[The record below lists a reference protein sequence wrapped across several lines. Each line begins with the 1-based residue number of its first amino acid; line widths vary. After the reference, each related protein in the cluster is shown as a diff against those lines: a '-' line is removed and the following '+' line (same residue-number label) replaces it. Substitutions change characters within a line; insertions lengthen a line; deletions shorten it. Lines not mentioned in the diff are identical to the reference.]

1 MKITL
6 LAVGSLKEEYFR
18 RAAEE
23 YMMRLAPYAE
33 VKILEIPEYKTT
45 PSASSA
51 NLEQALNKEGTAI
64 VKSIP
69 TGSVPIALA
78 IEATPQSSLQ
88 FASYLSRLQ
97 SSGQAHVCFVI
108 GGSHGL
114 SDAVKKA
121 CRDTLSFGPLTLPH
135 QLSRIILLEQIYRA
149 FKIMR
154 NEPYHK

>member
-1 MKITL
+1 MKLTL

-33 VKILEIPEYKTT
+33 VKIVEIAEYKTM
-45 PSASSA
+45 PSASNA
-51 NLEQALNKEGTAI
+51 NLEQALDREGAAI
-64 VKSIP
+64 IKSIP
-69 TGSVPIALA
+69 KGSVPIALA

-88 FASYLSRLQ
+88 FASYLGRLRD
-97 SSGQAHVCFVI
+97 SGQGQVCFII
-108 GGSHGL
+108 GGSCGL
-114 SDAVKKA
+114 SDAVKRA
-121 CRDTLSFGPLTLPH
+121 CTDKLSFGPLTLPH
-135 QLSRIILLEQIYRA
+135 QLARIVLLEQIYRA